1 MAKIIATSKK
11 QTTSKK
17 SSGFLRQ
24 EYDGFLNN
32 GGKKMLWLFLGI
44 IVVALVFF
52 FREGIFSGKIFASPD
67 NLSPLSFKTYTED
80 AKSEGIFPLWLPL
93 IFMGMPGYASL
104 TTGIAAPYK
113 FFSFIWNGILTAF
126 SGDNL
131 FLLTLPYYFIFAI
144 SLFFYAKYKFRNNFV
159 ALYVA
164 LTSVFA
170 VGIIQLII
178 VGHHTKMM
186 VFAMFPLILLFID
199 KLLDPAEKNLF
210 KRIINF
216 AILAILMYMQ
226 LSFNHIQM
234 LIYSY
239 MMIGIYVLFVVVYR
253 LIKKVN
259 FRETLVSIGLIIAAG
274 LIALAMDADPIMSV
288 NEYNK
293 YSIRG
298 TSSIEA
304 QADPTRANDKPLDY
318 NYATNWSFSPGEMI
332 TFVIPYYYGFGTIN
346 DGGQRANLYWG
357 QMPFTDAP
365 VYFGVITL
373 LLAIFGIILNF
384 RKNVFVMALTVI
396 IVFFMLLSFGRTFP
410 VIYNIFYYHV
420 PYFSSFRAPVMVHY
434 YIDLAFTIL
443 AGFGLLS
450 LINMFK
456 EGSKEKI
463 VANTSFVFLAIGALM
478 ILISIIGFK
487 SSYYDAVI
495 NSPLKTNYL
504 AAGYPEGQVTQ
515 YIKQNIAPKAYDNVT
530 SDMMLH
536 GLIIILASGG
546 VLLYAKRKIS
556 GSMLT
561 IGLIV
566 ICTLD
571 VIYISNKTLHWDEKS
586 QKNAAIEETPE
597 VKWIMNKEP
606 DFYQYRIAEFKGK
619 RLSTNNL
626 LAYFRFHL
634 FNGYQG
640 AKLRLYQDAIDV
652 AGGEN
657 PFLMGIGNVK
667 YVISDSPLP
676 DTTSFRE
683 VYKSKEIVYEN
694 KFYLPRTFLVSELK
708 IDNGLNILKS
718 MREGKFNPLTTAYME
733 TGLNQKID
741 IPDSTSYIKLVKGSI
756 QNMKYEASASGNN
769 LAFFS
774 EVYYPAG
781 WKAYIDGQ
789 ETPIY
794 KINYLFR
801 GIIVPKGK
809 HNIEFKFDSPV
820 YNSSKQI
827 SLFANI
833 FVVVVLVA
841 GIGGLVVKNKKKQ
854 S

>member
-1 MAKIIATSKK
+1 MAKITAASKK
-11 QTTSKK
+11 QTVSKK
-17 SSGFLRQ
+17 SKNFLNQ
-24 EYDGFLNN
+24 EFDGFMNS
-32 GGKKMLWLFLGI
+32 GGKKMMWIFLGI
-44 IVVALVFF
+44 IVLALIFF

-80 AKSEGIFPLWLPL
+80 AKGEGIFPLWLPM

-104 TTGIAAPYK
+104 TTGAAAPYK
-113 FFSFIWNGILTAF
+113 FISFIWNAIITGF

-144 SLFFYAKYKFRNNFV
+144 SLFFYARYKFKNNFI

-164 LTSVFA
+164 VTAVFA

-186 VFAMFPLILLFID
+186 VFALFPLILLFID
-199 KLLDPAEKNLF
+199 KLLDTEEKNLF
-210 KRIINF
+210 KQIINF
-216 AILAILMYMQ
+216 AILAILLSMQ
-226 LSFNHIQM
+226 LAFNHIQM

-239 MMIGIYVLFVVVYR
+239 MMIGIYVLFIILYR
-253 LIKKVN
+253 LIRKVHIK
-259 FRETLVSIGLIIAAG
+259 EALVSIGLIIAAG
-274 LIALAMDADPIMSV
+274 LIAFAMNADPIMSIK
-288 NEYNK
+288 EYNK

-304 QADPTRANDKPLDY
+304 QSDVTKKDVKPLDY
-318 NYATNWSFSPGEMI
+318 NYATNWSFSPGEMM

-410 VIYNIFYYHV
+410 VIYNLFYYNV
-420 PYFSSFRAPVMVHY
+420 PFFSSFRAPVMVHY

-443 AGFGLLS
+443 AGFGLMS
-450 LINMFK
+450 IINMFK
-456 EGSKEKI
+456 EGGREKI
-463 VANTSFVFLAIGALM
+463 VSNTAITFLAIGVLIM
-478 ILISIIGFK
+478 LISVIGFK
-487 SSYYDAVI
+487 SSYTDAVV
-495 NSPLKTNYL
+495 NSPLKANYL

-530 SDMMLH
+530 GDMLLH
-536 GLIIILASGG
+536 GFIIVLASGG

-556 GSMLT
+556 GSILAV
-561 IGLIV
+561 GLVV

-597 VKWIMNKEP
+597 VKWILNKEP
-606 DFYQYRIAEFKGK
+606 DFYQYRVAEFKGK
-619 RLSTNNL
+619 HLTTNNL
-626 LAYFRFHL
+626 LAYFRFQL

-640 AKLRLYQDAIDV
+640 AKLRIYQDAIDV

-657 PFLMGIGNVK
+657 PFLMGLGNVK
-667 YVISDSPLP
+667 YIISDSPLP
-676 DTTSFRE
+676 DTMSFKE
-683 VYKSKEIVYEN
+683 VYRSKEIVYEN
-694 KFYLPRTFLVSELK
+694 RFFLPRTFLAEEVK
-708 IDNGLNILKS
+708 TDNGLNILKS
-718 MREGKFNPLTTAYME
+718 IREGNFNPLKTVFTE
-733 TGLNQKID
+733 NDINQKID
-741 IPDSTSYIKLVKGSI
+741 KPDSTAYIKLVKGDI
-756 QNMKYEASASGNN
+756 QDMKYEALASGNN
-769 LAFFS
+769 LAFFG

-781 WKAYIDGQ
+781 WKAYIDGA
-789 ETPIY
+789 ETPVY
-794 KINYLFR
+794 KVDYLFR
-801 GIIVPKGK
+801 GIVIPKGK

-827 SLFANI
+827 STFANI
-833 FVVVVLVA
+833 FAVLILAA
-841 GIGGLVVKNKKKQ
+841 GIAGYISKKKKQ